1 MTGLLKVKLQYKV
14 KMKTT
19 ATSVYKRL
27 QSCGACGFVAAIGVG
42 FVCWSATQ
50 LYVIFCAPR
59 GLIGFLQS
67 LIVMD
72 STFCQLLMGLVT
84 HTQTMYSLMLVGLL
98 FAFIGIINKVI
109 GWITDSEVQPVPE
122 EIKTRILRSRH
133 IVLP

>member
-1 MTGLLKVKLQYKV
+1 
-14 KMKTT
+14 
-19 ATSVYKRL
+19 
-27 QSCGACGFVAAIGVG
+27 
-42 FVCWSATQ
+42 
-50 LYVIFCAPR
+50 
-59 GLIGFLQS
+59 
-67 LIVMD
+67 
-72 STFCQLLMGLVT
+72 MGLVT